1 MKSLKEIADEMRK
14 QFASNFSI
22 KVDEETETIDVC
34 KPSHNLWCQV
44 DFDKLNQVMT
54 DNGLI
59 MWMRLEVI
67 ESDKGVGMVVVP
79 IFHLHRYIK

>member
-1 MKSLKEIADEMRK
+1 MKSLKKIADEMRK

-22 KVDEETETIDVC
+22 KVDEECKTIDVC
-34 KPSHNLWCQV
+34 KPNQNLWCQV
-44 DFDKLNQVMT
+44 DFDSLNKVMT

-67 ESDKGVGMVVVP
+67 ESDNGIGMGIVP
-79 IFHLHRYIK
+79 IFHLHRQI